1 MELWYAI
8 YTKPKCEESTAL
20 LLDRAGIDTLSPKI
34 RMRKYVRKRYTE
46 IIEQLFPSYIFA
58 YFDCKKQTHM
68 IKYTRG
74 VRYIVG
80 KEHPIAVPPEIITA
94 IRERMEEGVVT
105 LALEQFSQGDR
116 VVIRE
121 GPFKDFYGIF
131 ERNLPGRQRAMI
143 LLDALHCK
151 VDIESAS
158 IRKA

>member
-1 MELWYAI
+1 MIMEQWYAI

-34 RMRKYVRKRYTE
+34 RIRKYLRKKYTE
-46 IIEQLFPSYIFA
+46 VIEQLFPSYIFA
-58 YFDCKKQTHM
+58 NFDCEKQTHM

-80 KEHPIAVPPEIITA
+80 KEHPIVVPAEIISA
-94 IRERMEEGVVT
+94 IRERLNEGIVT
-105 LALEQFSQGDR
+105 LVGDR

-151 VDIESAS
+151 VDIESTS